1 MIATFLI
8 IAGAGLIAAGFFA
21 GRRSHSRF
29 R

>member
-1 MIATFLI
+1 MTSVILI
-8 IAGAGLIAAGFFA
+8 IAGAGLIACAYIA